1 MEREL
6 CGGWLVWFQVAWGG
20 LSVNDQGLN
29 EGNDLASDEPSHLRL
44 DRAHLAKG
52 LLFDMAGSWRAP

>member
-20 LSVNDQGLN
+20 VSVNDQGLN
-29 EGNDLASDEPSHLRL
+29 EGNGLAIDEPGRLRL

-52 LLFDMAGSWRAP
+52 LLFDMVGSWRAP